1 MREVGLSRVF
11 RLFAMEHV
19 IDFSANL
26 AGCSSVIILAASG
39 EFAFSTR
46 FVGPKLLFDLGATNF
61 DMSYFL
67 FLVEKV
73 DDTFKEG

>member
-1 MREVGLSRVF
+1 MLKVGFSRDL
-11 RLFAMEHV
+11 RLFALEHV

-39 EFAFSTR
+39 DFAFSPR
-46 FVGPKLLFDLGATNF
+46 FVGSKLLCVLGSTNF

-73 DDTFKEG
+73 DDTFKQG